1 MPSRRP
7 FSDAEFTLLGTLV
20 DSRTKL
26 LLLCGA
32 LTGFRIS
39 EILSWRKADLFSG
52 NDIKD
57 SVTVDAI
64 YMKNKKH
71 SRTVKLHR
79 SVKAILLRTV
89 PPDAPSSQYIFRSR
103 EGANK
108 PICIDTAN
116 RNIKSLCTINGISN
130 RIGTHSMRKTYAKL
144 LYKASGNDI
153 IAVKNGLGHKDVRTT
168 QRYLELEGG
177 RMDELMDRLW

>member
-7 FSDAEFTLLGTLV
+7 FSNPEFAKIDSLS
-20 DSRTKL
+20 DSRTKV

-39 EILSWRKADLFSG
+39 ELLSWRKRDLFDG
-52 NDIKD
+52 NEIRD
-57 SVTVDAI
+57 SVTVDAAF
-64 YMKNKKH
+64 MKNKSH

-79 SVKAILLRTV
+79 SVKAILLRTI
-89 PPDAPSSQYIFRSR
+89 PSSGLPEQYIFRSR
-103 EGANK
+103 EGINK
-108 PICIDTAN
+108 AICVDTAN
-116 RNIKSLCTINGISN
+116 RNIKKMCAVNGISN

-153 IAVKNGLGHKDVRTT
+153 MAVKQALGHKDVRTT
-168 QRYLELEGG
+168 QRYLELEEG
-177 RMDELMDRLW
+177 RLDALMDVLW